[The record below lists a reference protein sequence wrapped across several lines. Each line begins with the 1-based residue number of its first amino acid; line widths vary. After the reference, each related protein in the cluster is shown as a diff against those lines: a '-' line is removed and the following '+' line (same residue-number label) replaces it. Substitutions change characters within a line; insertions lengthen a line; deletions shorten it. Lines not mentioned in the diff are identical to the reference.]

1 MLVSGC
7 FVCFVVVFVCPQE
20 GVLLVNSLEHYTR
33 HQTPLQGLLAV
44 VILLYLHPKGVLI
57 APLCGC
63 HGVGL
68 HPRGQHHG
76 KRRACFPFQAGA
88 ERRRRGQTTAF
99 CWRAVCFAVLF
110 FSKHAE
116 GYFSALTCT
125 FELFCAIL
133 GNRRKTRWRPGFS
146 RAVRNVA
153 TMAHQRTLKQM
164 EHQSGYR
171 CQLFCN
177 HVLFVNM
184 QIRRV
189 LLSISVPPRQL
200 LRQRFPNEWI
210 NTLD

>member
-76 KRRACFPFQAGA
+76 KRRACFPLQAGA

-133 GNRRKTRWRPGFS
+133 GNRKTILQDALKTGFQQGS
-146 RAVRNVA
+146 EECCNDGTPAHVKADGASVR
-153 TMAHQRTLKQM
+153 LQM
-164 EHQSGYR
+164 SVILQPCSV
-171 CQLFCN
+171 CQHAN
-177 HVLFVNM
+177 
-184 QIRRV
+184 
-189 LLSISVPPRQL
+189 
-200 LRQRFPNEWI
+200 
-210 NTLD
+210 